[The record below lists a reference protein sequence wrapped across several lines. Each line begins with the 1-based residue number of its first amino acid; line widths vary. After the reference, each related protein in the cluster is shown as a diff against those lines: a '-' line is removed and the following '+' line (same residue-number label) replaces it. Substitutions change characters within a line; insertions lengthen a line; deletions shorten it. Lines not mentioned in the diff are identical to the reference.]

1 MAFTKADASKR
12 VLRLAFDGPSWSGK
26 TYSALRL
33 GHLLAQAFKT
43 RVAMI
48 DTERGSGSLY
58 ADVEQDGIQ
67 WDYDVMALTD
77 YNPARYTAA
86 IHEAERLGYGVI
98 VIDSLTHAWASA
110 SGALAMKDLI
120 AEQAGENDYTAW
132 RKVTPAHDELVETML
147 QSKAHIIVT
156 MRTKTEYLM
165 KTEQVDGK
173 TRITGIEKVGLRPI
187 QREGMDYE
195 FTCVIDMDQSHYAR
209 VSKSRCDAFADRVA
223 VKPGKDFFAPLIDW
237 LKGAKIDP
245 APSVVEFAP
254 TSAAIDVS
262 AFLNDLMA
270 QYGAQAILDANNGT
284 IPGTA
289 DELRAVQAALAGGK

>member
-12 VLRLAFDGPSWSGK
+12 VLRLAFDGPSGSGK

-110 SGALAMKDLI
+110 SGALAMKDRI

-173 TRITGIEKVGLRPI
+173 TRITGIEKVGLKPI
-187 QREGMDYE
+187 QREGLDYE
-195 FTCVIDMDQSHYAR
+195 FSVVIDMDQAHYAK

-223 VKPGKDFFAPLIDW
+223 LKPGRDFFAPLIDW
-237 LKGAKIDP
+237 LQGAKIEPQAEPVVQFIP
-245 APSVVEFAP
+245 AQV
-254 TSAAIDVS
+254 DVS
-262 AFLNDLMA
+262 TLLAELMA
-270 QYGAQAILDANNGT
+270 QYGAQAILDANNGA

-289 DELRAVQAALAGGK
+289 DELQALQSKLAGGR